1 MGEVDRES
9 VEAEDCGPQGT
20 DNAPDEDLGSKGEGI
35 EPEDSGETQAPAAEE
50 TEVEEEISPEDAA
63 ARELEIAKIEA
74 ADNYDRFLRAKAE
87 LDNYRKRTAKIRVEV
102 REETLRDLLL
112 GLAPIFDNLRR
123 ALNQETADA
132 VALKEGIE
140 LISNQF
146 EESLKGYGLEIMDVV
161 GKPFDPNVHE
171 AMMEVESAEHEPGTV
186 VEELDRGYLF
196 GGKVV
201 RPARVVVCKAGG
213 ANG

>member
-1 MGEVDRES
+1 MSEVDREPVTEEDEAQRETS
-9 VEAEDCGPQGT
+9 EAELDAEVKHG
-20 DNAPDEDLGSKGEGI
+20 ASASSEAVEGGQD
-35 EPEDSGETQAPAAEE
+35 EPEELGPEE
-50 TEVEEEISPEDAA
+50 AA
-63 ARELEIAKIEA
+63 ARALENAKAEA
-74 ADNYDRFLRAKAE
+74 ADNYDKFLRAKAE

-123 ALNQETADA
+123 AVGQKTDDA
-132 VALKEGIE
+132 VVLKEGIE
-140 LISNQF
+140 LICGQI
-146 EESLKGYGLEIMDVV
+146 EEGLKGYGLEVIDAV

-171 AMMEVESAEHEPGTV
+171 AMMEVESEEHDPGTV

-201 RPARVVVCKAGG
+201 RPARVVVSKAGG
-213 ANG
+213 VNG

>member
-1 MGEVDRES
+1 MSEVDREPIAEGEES
-9 VEAEDCGPQGT
+9 QPKASEEELEAEVEFGAKASSEAVEGGQDESEELGP
-20 DNAPDEDLGSKGEGI
+20 
-35 EPEDSGETQAPAAEE
+35 EE
-50 TEVEEEISPEDAA
+50 AA
-63 ARELEIAKIEA
+63 ARALENAKAEA
-74 ADNYDRFLRAKAE
+74 ADNYDKFLRAKAE

-123 ALNQETADA
+123 AVGQETDD
-132 VALKEGIE
+132 VVVLKEGIE
-140 LISNQF
+140 LICGQI
-146 EESLKGYGLEIMDVV
+146 EEGLKGYGLEVMEAV

-171 AMMEVESAEHEPGTV
+171 AMMEVESKEHDPGTV

-201 RPARVVVCKAGG
+201 RPARVVVSKAGEG
-213 ANG
+213 NG